1 MSLIYK
7 RATLEDINVLTETRI
22 EVLRL
27 IDYLMLLI

>member
-22 EVLRL
+22 EVLCSGCGT
-27 IDYLMLLI
+27 